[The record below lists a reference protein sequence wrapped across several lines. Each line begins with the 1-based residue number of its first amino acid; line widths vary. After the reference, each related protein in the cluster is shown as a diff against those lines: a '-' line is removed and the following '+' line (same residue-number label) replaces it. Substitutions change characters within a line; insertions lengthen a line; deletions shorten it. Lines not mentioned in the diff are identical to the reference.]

1 MRRTEIKATRGTRTN
16 SDIVVER
23 IKDKAKTDKRGIDWV
38 SLRTRDK
45 KINCE
50 REKDLVGR

>member
-23 IKDKAKTDKRGIDWV
+23 IRDKAITDKRGIDWV
-38 SLRTRDK
+38 LLRTRDK
-45 KINCE
+45 KN
-50 REKDLVGR
+50 